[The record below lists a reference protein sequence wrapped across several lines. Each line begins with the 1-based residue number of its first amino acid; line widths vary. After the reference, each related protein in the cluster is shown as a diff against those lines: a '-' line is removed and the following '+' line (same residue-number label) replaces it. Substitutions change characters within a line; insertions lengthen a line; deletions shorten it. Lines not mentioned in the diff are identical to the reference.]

1 MKQSKRNTTNSSIPL
16 FIEKLSNIL
25 EVLLCIDLGLNLF
38 RIH

>member
-25 EVLLCIDLGLNLF
+25 EVLYVLI
-38 RIH
+38 